1 MTAKSGKK
9 LPRCP
14 NCGHTPLRDA
24 TITDRFPYET
34 GEEEPVW
41 VEVPDV
47 PVQVC
52 DQCGEQYL
60 GPGAARAQHLA
71 VCRALGL
78 LTPDQ
83 IKAIRERL
91 GPTQAEFARLTGI
104 GEATISRW
112 ERGRMLPNRAM
123 DRYLRLL
130 NARPEEA
137 RTLLRELSAT
147 APSPPINRLVW
158 HIKARHIQLEHYADA
173 EFSLRN

>member
-1 MTAKSGKK
+1 MIAKPGKK
-9 LPRCP
+9 LQRCP
-14 NCGHTPLRDA
+14 NCGHAPLRDA
-24 TITDRFPYET
+24 TITDRFPYEM
-34 GEEEPVW
+34 GEEAPVM
-41 VEVPDV
+41 VEVSDV

-60 GPGAARAQHLA
+60 GPEAAKAQHMA

-83 IKAIRERL
+83 IKAIRERF

-130 NARPEEA
+130 NARPEEV
-137 RTLLRELSAT
+137 RTLLRELSDPEPT
-147 APSPPINRLVW
+147 SPMNRV
-158 HIKARHIQLEHYADA
+158 ARHIKVRHIKLERYASV
-173 EFSLRN
+173 EFSLS